1 MRFHLA
7 ATRSGALSAITLVFL
22 LSGCG
27 SRTPT
32 TVHGK
37 SVEYWLTALHNSDVQ
52 VRKKAVE
59 CLGNVG
65 ADNPAT
71 VPALIEALEDRD
83 ARVRGAAV
91 LALLKIGPDA
101 GEAVPALRKALQDKD
116 ARVQDYA
123 VKALTQI
130 EGSSSTNAR
139 PDVGKES

>member
-101 GEAVPALRKALQDKD
+101 QEAVPALQKSLKDKD
-116 ARVQDYA
+116 AKVRAYA
-123 VKALTQI
+123 SKALERI
-130 EGSSSTNAR
+130 DDSSPVN
-139 PDVGKES
+139 

>member
-1 MRFHLA
+1 MVDRNAKMRFHLA

-101 GEAVPALRKALQDKD
+101 QEAVPALQKSLKDKD
-116 ARVQDYA
+116 AKVRAYA
-123 VKALTQI
+123 SKALERI
-130 EGSSSTNAR
+130 DDSSPVN
-139 PDVGKES
+139 